1 MKVRVEGGGHC
12 VEIEI
17 NDAEMISAK
26 ALTRLAERTW
36 MRTKSPERQQIGY
49 AGQLTE
55 RTHDRPVQGAG
66 DYQRQVRPVTA

>member
-1 MKVRVEGGGHC
+1 MKVRIEGAGHC
-12 VEIEI
+12 VEIEV
-17 NDAEMISAK
+17 NDAEMISPT
-26 ALTRLAERTW
+26 ALTGLAERTW
-36 MRTKSPERQQIGY
+36 TRTKSPERQQIGY